1 MWTNLE
7 RCPHPAIVKV
17 HAMSIPFIDLAA
29 QQARLRPALDRAI
42 ADVLDAGRYIMGP
55 QVAELERQLA
65 AFCGAKHC
73 VSCANGTDA
82 LQLALMALGIK
93 AGDAVFVP
101 SFTFAAT
108 AEVVPFLNA
117 TPVFVDCLPDTFN
130 IDPESLK
137 RAIVHA
143 RSLGLNPAC
152 VIPVDLFGLAADYD
166 ALIPIARENGMKVIG
181 DSAQGFGAG
190 YKGKITGSICDITTT
205 SFFPAKPLGCYGDGG
220 ALFTDDDDLRALIDS
235 FRVHGK
241 GSHKYQNVRVGMN
254 SRLDTIQAAVL
265 IEKLA
270 IYGEEIE
277 ARQTVATR
285 YTAGLSNRI
294 ETPYIPAGL
303 RSVWAQYTVKA
314 ASEAERE
321 ALRARAKDAGVP
333 TEVYY
338 PVPLHR
344 QDAYKDFPSDP
355 DGLAVSEDL
364 SKRVISLPMHP
375 YIERDTQEHILAA
388 VIG

>member
-1 MWTNLE
+1 
-7 RCPHPAIVKV
+7 
-17 HAMSIPFIDLAA
+17 MSIPFIDLAA
-29 QQARLRPALDRAI
+29 QQARLRPALDKAI
-42 ADVLDAGRYIMGP
+42 AGVLDAGRYIMGP
-55 QVAELERQLA
+55 QVAELEKQLA
-65 AFCGAKHC
+65 AFCGARHC
-73 VSCANGTDA
+73 LSCANGTDA

-130 IDPESLK
+130 MDPESLK

-143 RSLGLNPAC
+143 KSLGLNPAC

-166 ALIPIARENGMKVIG
+166 ELIPIARENGMKIIG
-181 DSAQGFGAG
+181 DAAQGFGAD

-220 ALFTDDDDLRALIDS
+220 ALFTDDDELKTLIDS

-241 GSHKYQNVRVGMN
+241 GSHKYQNERVGMN
-254 SRLDTIQAAVL
+254 SRLDTLQAAVL

-270 IYGEEIE
+270 VYAEEIE
-277 ARQTVATR
+277 ARQVVAGR

-294 ETPYIPAGL
+294 ETPYVPDGL
-303 RSVWAQYTVKA
+303 KSVWAQYTLKTG
-314 ASEAERE
+314 SEADRE
-321 ALRARAKDAGVP
+321 ALRSRAKDAGVP

-344 QDAYKDFPSDP
+344 QNAYKDFPSDP
-355 DGLAVSEDL
+355 KGLAVSEDM

-375 YIERDTQEHILAA
+375 YLERDVQDRIIAA
-388 VIG
+388 IVD